1 MFNSTLHQPVRSKL
15 MALLIREGE
24 LPFKAIKE
32 ELALTDGN
40 LASHIKKLEGEEYIE
55 VEKFFE
61 GKKPKTVLKVTD
73 KGKGAFADYIKELKK
88 FIGEVK

>member
-1 MFNSTLHQPVRSKL
+1 MFDATLHQPVRSKL

-32 ELALTDGN
+32 ELSLTDGN
-40 LASHIKKLEGEEYIE
+40 LASHIKKLENEEFIE

-73 KGKGAFADYIKELKK
+73 KGRVAFADYIQELKK

>member
-1 MFNSTLHQPVRSKL
+1 

-32 ELALTDGN
+32 ELNLTDGN
-40 LASHIKKLEGEEYIE
+40 LASHIKKLESEEFVE

-73 KGKGAFADYIKELKK
+73 KGKEEFKKYIQELKQ
-88 FIGEVK
+88 FIGDMS

>member
-1 MFNSTLHQPVRSKL
+1 MFNPTLHQPIRSNL

-32 ELALTDGN
+32 ELNLTDGN
-40 LASHIKKLEGEEYIE
+40 LASHIKKLESEELVE

-61 GKKPKTVLKVTD
+61 GKKPKTLLKVTD
-73 KGKGAFADYIKELKK
+73 KGKDEFKKYIQELKQ
-88 FIGEVK
+88 FIGDLS

>member
-1 MFNSTLHQPVRSKL
+1 VFDATLHQPVRSKL

-32 ELALTDGN
+32 ELSLTDGN
-40 LASHIKKLEGEEYIE
+40 LASHIKKLENEEFIE

-73 KGKGAFADYIKELKK
+73 KGKDAFANYVKELKK
-88 FIGEVK
+88 FIGDMS

>member
-1 MFNSTLHQPVRSKL
+1 MFNPTLHQPIRSNL

-32 ELALTDGN
+32 ELNLTDGN
-40 LASHIKKLEGEEYIE
+40 LASHIKKLENEELVE

-73 KGKGAFADYIKELKK
+73 KGKEEFKEYIKQLKQ
-88 FIGEVK
+88 FIGDLS